1 MEQNQFDIK
10 KVQVHRTSEAIIFEI
25 AFAIVAVI
33 VWGIITWMLYRAP
46 DIVPTHFGPSGKP
59 DAYGSPTFIL
69 IPSAI
74 MTAGALFIAFSIYLP
89 FSSINLPFYNGS
101 GNARQKRLGVLLSR
115 IIALFILGLMLGIA
129 VYSLAMKNHES
140 VMPILIIVGL
150 MIGVTIIFT
159 IMMYRAK

>member
-1 MEQNQFDIK
+1 MSDIK
-10 KVQVHRTSEAIIFEI
+10 LNVVRTTKDKIFDVVFLVLTLTI
-25 AFAIVAVI
+25 
-33 VWGIITWMLYRAP
+33 WGIIIWLISRAP

-74 MTAGALFIAFSIYLP
+74 MTVVALFVAFSIYLP
-89 FSSINLPFYNGS
+89 FSSVNLPFYNGS
-101 GNARQKRLGVLLSR
+101 GNARQKKLAVLLSR

-129 VYSLAMKNHES
+129 VYALAMKDHES

-150 MIGVTIIFT
+150 MIGVSLVFT